1 MGESSG
7 GDGDGGVDSGR
18 TSITSIMEA
27 QHQTLGRGGVR
38 GSHRE
43 RDRVRFLEAER
54 KREASS
60 RTEEPH
66 RGEDSQSLSAAERE
80 QVRKHREAY
89 FTRKQRVPVDKE
101 DEKAVEEEHVQGA
114 TESKQ
119 EAVGAVRTSLER
131 ERAKASP
138 QVGRL
143 AENEVRESPSK
154 PPPGST
160 GANSV
165 KVESGRHQ
173 QLQQKERVNENT
185 GQVQSKAVGVGR
197 EVKRDS
203 KPPQQPTDA
212 KDGAKASGIYIF
224 SL

>member
-1 MGESSG
+1 M
-7 GDGDGGVDSGR
+7 
-18 TSITSIMEA
+18 
-27 QHQTLGRGGVR
+27 
-38 GSHRE
+38 
-43 RDRVRFLEAER
+43 EAER

-89 FTRKQRVPVDKE
+89 FTRKQRVPVDLE

-119 EAVGAVRTSLER
+119 QEVGAVRTPLER

-154 PPPGST
+154 PPPEST

-173 QLQQKERVNENT
+173 QLQQKERVNDNT
-185 GQVQSKAVGVGR
+185 DQVQSKAVGVGR